1 MRGTLREKQRRN
13 GRSVLYID
21 YYPPVWN
28 PQTQKFVRQENLKLY
43 IIDKP
48 TTAFEKAKNAVN
60 REIAEKIYLKRMKAL
75 MLEEHKLFNPDV
87 QEGDFYSFARDFI
100 IGKERAKKDINHY
113 VTAIKFLR
121 KFAGDY
127 LKFKDVD
134 DRFLERFKDFLLNTT
149 WLKSKNN
156 TLDQNSAASYY
167 DKIAHIVDK
176 AFLAGYYPDNP
187 TLKVER
193 ISNIETVRE
202 ALTAEEIQKLIDH
215 PIEDQLIYN
224 ASLFA
229 IYTGLRFSAIAAL
242 QWKHLEFS
250 EELNSWYL
258 YLIDPKPGTP
268 MKHFISRQAADL
280 LGSRKHEEEY
290 IFSGLDYVRTWSQ
303 VKKWCR
309 DVGIRKKITFHNFRH
324 TYATQLLENGEDIY
338 VVSKMLNHKHLK
350 TTQIYG
356 KVSDTLR
363 ARAAKRHEK

>member
-1 MRGTLREKQRRN
+1 MRGKLREKPRRN
-13 GRSVLYID
+13 GKSVLFID

-28 PQTQKFVRQENLKLY
+28 PQTQKFIRQENLKLY
-43 IIDKP
+43 VIDKP
-48 TTAFEKAKNAVN
+48 ATAFEKNQNAVN

-87 QEGDFYSFARDFI
+87 QEGDFYAFARNF
-100 IGKERAKKDINHY
+100 NHY
-113 VTAIKFLR
+113 VTAVKYLR
-121 KFAGDY
+121 KFTGDH

-149 WLKSKNN
+149 WLKSKKNL
-156 TLDQNSAASYY
+156 LDQNSAASYY
-167 DKIAHIVDK
+167 DKIAHIVEK
-176 AFLAGYYPDNP
+176 AFLAGYYPENP

-193 ISNIETVRE
+193 ISNVETMRE
-202 ALTAEEIQKLIDH
+202 ALTAEEIHRLIDN
-215 PIEDQLIYN
+215 PIRDEIVYK

-229 IYTGLRFSAIAAL
+229 IYTGLRFSAVAAL

-250 EELNSWYL
+250 KELNSWYL
-258 YLIDPKPGTP
+258 YLIDPKPNRP
-268 MKHFISRQAADL
+268 MKHFISQQAVDL
-280 LGSRKHEEEY
+280 LGSKGNGEAY
-290 IFSGLDYVRTWSQ
+290 IFPDLDYIRTWSL

-309 DVGIRKKITFHNFRH
+309 DVGIQKKITFHNFRH

-356 KVSDTLR
+356 KVSDTLK
-363 ARAAKRHEK
+363 ARAAHRHQR